1 MEEPAQSVP
10 SEPISDHIKS
20 VPNPETETQIENDEQ
35 DTEPRILE
43 SATYRRPKRAAA
55 LKARERVK
63 QWTCEDNY

>member
-35 DTEPRILE
+35 DTEPIHIHSYKL
-43 SATYRRPKRAAA
+43 
-55 LKARERVK
+55 
-63 QWTCEDNY
+63 NYL